1 MSEWAKGKYAVQKI
15 IRDNV
20 ILGMTKFGQTG
31 WDCIEFAQATMQNA
45 DKIITMNCTGV
56 DRIGWQGT
64 KFDSVL
70 GTRTDEW
77 LEEQTWMFQVI
88 LKRTNEVVTASTITT
103 QDVASMLITWFN
115 GMGCDEFRRNRCAN
129 LRIDPSSVIVYND
142 DSDIYQKRAVFT
154 MRLQVPKEYSYG
166 QDFLDTIKPD
176 IEPI

>member
-1 MSEWAKGKYAVQKI
+1 MSEWTKGKYAVQKI

-20 ILGMTKFGQTG
+20 ILGMTKFNQTG

-56 DRIGWQGT
+56 DRIGWQGA

-70 GTRTDEW
+70 RTRTDEW

-88 LKRTNEVVTASTITT
+88 LKRTNKVVTASTITT

-115 GMGCDEFRRNRCAN
+115 GMGCDEFRRKRCAN

>member
-1 MSEWAKGKYAVQKI
+1 MSEWTKGKYAVQKI

-20 ILGMTKFGQTG
+20 ILGMTKFNQTG
-31 WDCIEFAQATMQNA
+31 WDCIEFAQATIQNA

-56 DRIGWQGT
+56 DRIGWQGA

-115 GMGCDEFRRNRCAN
+115 GMGCDEFRRNGCAN